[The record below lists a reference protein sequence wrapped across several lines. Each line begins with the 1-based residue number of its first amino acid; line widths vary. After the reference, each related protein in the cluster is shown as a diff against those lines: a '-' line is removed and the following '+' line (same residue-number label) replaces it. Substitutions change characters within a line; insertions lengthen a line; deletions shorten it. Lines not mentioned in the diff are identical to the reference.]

1 MSAREPAQPDDPAA
15 SPPPAEA
22 AEPLPPFRK
31 WAITFTVMMITVM
44 QVLDTSITNVALPHM
59 QGSLSAGTEE
69 MSWVITSFL
78 AANAVVIPATGFLTA
93 VLGRR
98 RFFLLCTTVFTAS
111 SFLSGIAPNLEF
123 LVAMRVLQGFGGGPV
138 IPMAQATM
146 WEIFPLRQR
155 GTAMA
160 VWGVGIMMAPILGPT
175 LGGWVVDSWSWR
187 WIFYINLPIGVLG
200 FFMASMFLFD
210 PPFLKRPRSV
220 DVMGL
225 VLMVI
230 GFGAL
235 QLAID
240 QGEKF
245 DWFDSS
251 YIVGLFVLAICM
263 LTAFLVRELTA
274 NEPILDLTVF
284 NNRNFAI
291 AAVIISV
298 ISVGFNSSLLLLA
311 LYTQKVLG
319 YDAWTS
325 GMVLAPGGLGTMI
338 ALMFSGRLVSRVD
351 QRLML
356 VFGCSLNAICLTWM
370 SNVSLTMDYWSL
382 ALPRFLQGFG
392 QGFIFPPLQTLAL
405 ATIRMHRLA
414 NATAAFNVV
423 RNVGGSIGV
432 AIVTTLLARRAQ
444 YHQSTLSGHVNQW
457 DPETAGRLRE
467 WTDHFMH
474 QGADSFTA
482 SRRAT
487 AMLYRELVGQAQ
499 VLTYG
504 DEFWLLAMIFV
515 AVMPLLFFMRRVRAE
530 ENERARAAGT
540 APARSAAAPAPEP
553 AD

>member
-1 MSAREPAQPDDPAA
+1 MSEPGASETPAA
-15 SPPPAEA
+15 VEAPPP
-22 AEPLPPFRK
+22 LPTFQK
-31 WAITFTVMMITVM
+31 WAITFTVMMIVIM

-59 QGSLSAGTEE
+59 QGSLSAGVEE
-69 MSWVITSFL
+69 MSWVITSYL
-78 AANAVVIPATGFLTA
+78 AANAVVIPATGWLTA

-98 RFFLLCTTVFTAS
+98 RFFLICTTIFTAS

-123 LVAMRVLQGFGGGPV
+123 LVAMRVLQGLGGGPV

-175 LGGWVVDSWSWR
+175 LGGWIVDVWSWR
-187 WIFYINLPIGVLG
+187 WIFYVNLPIGALG
-200 FFMASMFLFD
+200 FFMASVFLFD
-210 PPFLKRPRSV
+210 SPNLRKPKRV
-220 DVMGL
+220 DVLGL

-235 QLAID
+235 QLGFD
-240 QGEKF
+240 QGEKM

-251 YIVGLFVLAICM
+251 YIVSLFVIGAVM
-263 LTAFLVRELTA
+263 LVAFLVRELMTSD
-274 NEPILDLTVF
+274 PILDLSVF
-284 NNRNFAI
+284 NNRNFAV
-291 AAVIISV
+291 AAIVISM
-298 ISVGFNSSLLLLA
+298 ISVGFNSSLLLVA
-311 LYTQKVLG
+311 LFTQKVLG

-325 GMVLAPGGLGTMI
+325 GLVLAPGGLGTMI
-338 ALMFSGRLVSRVD
+338 ALMFSGRLVSWAD

-356 VFGCSLNAICLTWM
+356 LFGCGLNIIALVMM
-370 SNVSLTMDYWSL
+370 SNVSLGMDYWSL
-382 ALPRFLQGFG
+382 ALPRFIQGFG

-405 ATIRMHRLA
+405 ATVRMHRLP

-423 RNVGGSIGV
+423 RNVGGSIGIAV
-432 AIVTTLLARRAQ
+432 VTTLLARRAQ
-444 YHQSTLSGHVNQW
+444 YHQATLVGHVNQW
-457 DPETAGRLRE
+457 DAETASRMRE
-467 WTDHFMH
+467 WTAHFVQ

-487 AMLYRELVGQAQ
+487 AMVYRELVGQAQ
-499 VLTYG
+499 VMTYG

-515 AVMPLLFFMRRVRAE
+515 AVLPLLFLMRRVRAE
-530 ENERARAAGT
+530 ENERARAASP
-540 APARSAAAPAPEP
+540 APASAGARPTAAPAPEP

>member
-1 MSAREPAQPDDPAA
+1 MSREPAQPDDPADSSRPA
-15 SPPPAEA
+15 GPPPEQ
-22 AEPLPPFRK
+22 PLSTFRK

-69 MSWVITSFL
+69 MSWVITSYL
-78 AANAVVIPATGFLTA
+78 AANAVVIPATGWLTA

-98 RFFLLCTTVFTAS
+98 RFFLVCTTIFTVS
-111 SFLSGIAPNLEF
+111 SFLSGLAPNLEF
-123 LVAMRVLQGFGGGPV
+123 LVAMRVLQGLGGGPV

-175 LGGWVVDSWSWR
+175 VGGWIVDSWSWR
-187 WIFYINLPIGVLG
+187 WIFYLNLPIGVIG
-200 FFMASMFLFD
+200 FFMASVFMFD
-210 PPFLKRPRSV
+210 PAFLKRPRHV
-220 DVMGL
+220 DVLGL
-225 VLMVI
+225 VLMVV

-235 QLAID
+235 QLAFD
-240 QGEKF
+240 QGEKE

-251 YIVGLFVLAICM
+251 YIVTLFVLAACM
-263 LTAFLVRELTA
+263 LAAFLIRELMA
-274 NEPILDLTVF
+274 SEPILDLSVF
-284 NNRNFAI
+284 YDRNFAV
-291 AAVIISV
+291 AAMV
-298 ISVGFNSSLLLLA
+298 ISMVAVGFNSSLLLVA
-311 LYTQKVLG
+311 LFTQKVLG

-325 GMVLAPGGLGTMI
+325 GLVLAPGGLGTMI
-338 ALMFSGRLVSRVD
+338 ALMISGRLVSRVD

-356 VFGCSLNAICLTWM
+356 LFGCGLNAFCLAWM

-405 ATIRMHRLA
+405 GTVRMHGLS

-423 RNVGGSIGV
+423 RNIGGSVGV
-432 AIVTTLLARRAQ
+432 AVVTTLLARRAQ
-444 YHQSTLSGHVNQW
+444 YHQATLAGHINQW
-457 DPETAGRLRE
+457 DPETADRLRE
-467 WTDHFMH
+467 WTAHFLH
-474 QGADSFTA
+474 HGADSFTA

-487 AMLYRELVGQAQ
+487 AMLYRELQGQAQ

-504 DEFWLLAMIFV
+504 DEFWLLAVVFV
-515 AVMPLLFFMRRVRAE
+515 VVLPLLPLMRRVRAE
-530 ENERARAAGT
+530 ENERARAAPA
-540 APARSAAAPAPEP
+540 APARAPAPAPEP

>member
-1 MSAREPAQPDDPAA
+1 VSTREPAPPDDPEAPVA
-15 SPPPAEA
+15 PPTSDP
-22 AEPLPPFRK
+22 EPLPSYQK

-78 AANAVVIPATGFLTA
+78 AANAVVIPATGWLTA
-93 VLGRR
+93 LLGRR
-98 RFFLLCTTVFTAS
+98 RFFLLCTTIFTAS

-123 LVAMRVLQGFGGGPV
+123 LVAMRILQGLGGGPV

-187 WIFYINLPIGVLG
+187 WIFYINLPIGVVG
-200 FFMASMFLFD
+200 FFMASVFMFD
-210 PPFLKRPRSV
+210 PPFLKKPRHV
-220 DVMGL
+220 DVLGL
-225 VLMVI
+225 VLMVV

-240 QGEKF
+240 QGEKL

-251 YIVGLFVLAICM
+251 YIVGLFVVAACM
-263 LTAFLVRELTA
+263 LVAFLVRELMA
-274 NEPILDLTVF
+274 SEPILDLTVF

-291 AAVIISV
+291 AAIIISMV
-298 ISVGFNSSLLLLA
+298 AVGFNSSLLLLA
-311 LYTQKVLG
+311 LYTQKMLG

-325 GMVLAPGGLGTMI
+325 GLVLAPGGLGTMI
-338 ALMFSGRLVSRVD
+338 ALMISGRLVSRVD

-356 VFGCSLNAICLTWM
+356 VFGCGMNAFCLAWM
-370 SNVSLTMDYWSL
+370 SNVSLGMDYWSL

-405 ATIRMHRLA
+405 ATIRMHRLS

-432 AIVTTLLARRAQ
+432 AIVTTLLVRRAQ
-444 YHQSTLSGHVNQW
+444 YHQSTLAGHVHQW

-467 WTDHFMH
+467 WTDHFQQH
-474 QGADSFTA
+474 GADSFTA

-504 DEFWLLAMIFV
+504 DEFWLLALIFV
-515 AVMPLLFFMRRVRAE
+515 LVMPLLPFMRRVRAE
-530 ENERARAAGT
+530 ENERARGSAA
-540 APARSAAAPAPEP
+540 APARAEPAPEP

>member
-1 MSAREPAQPDDPAA
+1 MSEPAATETAA
-15 SPPPAEA
+15 GPEAPPP
-22 AEPLPPFRK
+22 LPTFQK
-31 WAITFTVMMITVM
+31 WAITFTVMMIVIM

-59 QGSLSAGTEE
+59 QGSLSAGVEE
-69 MSWVITSFL
+69 MSWVITSYL
-78 AANAVVIPATGFLTA
+78 AANAVVIPATGWLTA

-98 RFFLLCTTVFTAS
+98 RFFLICTTIFTVS

-123 LVAMRVLQGFGGGPV
+123 LVAMRVLQGLGGGPV

-175 LGGWVVDSWSWR
+175 LGGWIVDSWSWR
-187 WIFYINLPIGVLG
+187 WIFYVNLPIGALG
-200 FFMASMFLFD
+200 FFMASVFLFD
-210 PPFLKRPRSV
+210 SPNLRKPRRV
-220 DVMGL
+220 DVLGL

-235 QLAID
+235 QLGFD
-240 QGEKF
+240 QGEKM

-251 YIVGLFVLAICM
+251 YIVALFVVGAVMLA
-263 LTAFLVRELTA
+263 AFLVRELMTSD
-274 NEPILDLTVF
+274 PILDLSVF
-284 NNRNFAI
+284 NNRNFAV
-291 AAVIISV
+291 AAIVISV
-298 ISVGFNSSLLLLA
+298 VAVGFNSSLLLVA
-311 LYTQKVLG
+311 LFTQKVLG

-325 GMVLAPGGLGTMI
+325 GLVLAPGGLGTMI
-338 ALMFSGRLVSRVD
+338 ALMFSGRLVSWAD

-356 VFGCSLNAICLTWM
+356 LFGCGLNIIALVMM
-370 SNVSLTMDYWSL
+370 SNVSLGMDYWSL
-382 ALPRFLQGFG
+382 ALPRFIQGFG

-405 ATIRMHRLA
+405 ATVRMHRLP

-423 RNVGGSIGV
+423 RNVGGSIGIAV
-432 AIVTTLLARRAQ
+432 VTTLLARRAQ
-444 YHQSTLSGHVNQW
+444 YHQATLVGHVNQW
-457 DPETAGRLRE
+457 DAETSSRMRE
-467 WTDHFMH
+467 WTAHFVQ

-487 AMLYRELVGQAQ
+487 AMVYRELVGQAQ
-499 VLTYG
+499 VMTYG

-515 AVMPLLFFMRRVRAE
+515 AVLPLLFLMRRVRAE
-530 ENERARAAGT
+530 ENERARAASP
-540 APARSAAAPAPEP
+540 APAGSTAAGPRPAAPTPEP

>member
-1 MSAREPAQPDDPAA
+1 
-15 SPPPAEA
+15 
-22 AEPLPPFRK
+22 
-31 WAITFTVMMITVM
+31 
-44 QVLDTSITNVALPHM
+44 
-59 QGSLSAGTEE
+59 
-69 MSWVITSFL
+69 
-78 AANAVVIPATGFLTA
+78 
-93 VLGRR
+93 
-98 RFFLLCTTVFTAS
+98 
-111 SFLSGIAPNLEF
+111 
-123 LVAMRVLQGFGGGPV
+123 
-138 IPMAQATM
+138 
-146 WEIFPLRQR
+146 
-155 GTAMA
+155 
-160 VWGVGIMMAPILGPT
+160 
-175 LGGWVVDSWSWR
+175 
-187 WIFYINLPIGVLG
+187 
-200 FFMASMFLFD
+200 
-210 PPFLKRPRSV
+210 
-220 DVMGL
+220 
-225 VLMVI
+225 
-230 GFGAL
+230 
-235 QLAID
+235 
-240 QGEKF
+240 
-245 DWFDSS
+245 
-251 YIVGLFVLAICM
+251 VGLFVLAVCM
-263 LTAFLVRELTA
+263 LVAFLARELLTS
-274 NEPILDLTVF
+274 EPILDLTVF

-291 AAVIISV
+291 AAIIISM

-356 VFGCSLNAICLTWM
+356 VFGCGLNAICLVWM
-370 SNVSLTMDYWSL
+370 SHVSLTMDYWSL

-405 ATIRMHRLA
+405 ATIRMHRLS

-467 WTDHFMH
+467 WTDHFIQH
-474 QGADSFTA
+474 GADSFTA

-515 AVMPLLFFMRRVRAE
+515 AVMPLLLFMRRVRAE
-530 ENERARAAGT
+530 ENERARASGT
-540 APARSAAAPAPEP
+540 APARSAAPPAPEP
-553 AD
+553 AH

>member
-1 MSAREPAQPDDPAA
+1 MSEPGAPETPAA
-15 SPPPAEA
+15 AEAPPP
-22 AEPLPPFRK
+22 LPTFQK
-31 WAITFTVMMITVM
+31 WAITFTVMMIVIM

-59 QGSLSAGTEE
+59 QGSLSAGVEE
-69 MSWVITSFL
+69 MSWVITSYL
-78 AANAVVIPATGFLTA
+78 AANAVVIPATGWLTA

-98 RFFLLCTTVFTAS
+98 RFFLICTTIFTVS

-123 LVAMRVLQGFGGGPV
+123 LVAMRVLQGLGGGPV

-175 LGGWVVDSWSWR
+175 LGGWIVDVWSWR
-187 WIFYINLPIGVLG
+187 WIFYVNLPIGALG
-200 FFMASMFLFD
+200 FFMASVFLFD
-210 PPFLKRPRSV
+210 TPNLRKPRRV
-220 DVMGL
+220 DVLGL

-235 QLAID
+235 QLGFD
-240 QGEKF
+240 QGEKM

-251 YIVGLFVLAICM
+251 YIVSLFTIGVVMLA
-263 LTAFLVRELTA
+263 AFIVRELITSD
-274 NEPILDLTVF
+274 PILDLSVF
-284 NNRNFAI
+284 YNRNFAV
-291 AAVIISV
+291 AAIVISM
-298 ISVGFNSSLLLLA
+298 ISVGFNSSLLLVA
-311 LYTQKVLG
+311 LFTQKVLG

-325 GMVLAPGGLGTMI
+325 GLVLAPGGLGTMI
-338 ALMFSGRLVSRVD
+338 ALMFSGRLVSWAD

-356 VFGCSLNAICLTWM
+356 LFGCGLNIIALVMM
-370 SNVSLTMDYWSL
+370 SNVSLGMDYWSL
-382 ALPRFLQGFG
+382 ALPRFIQGFG

-405 ATIRMHRLA
+405 ATVRMHRLP

-423 RNVGGSIGV
+423 RNVGGSIGIAV
-432 AIVTTLLARRAQ
+432 VTTLLARRAQ
-444 YHQSTLSGHVNQW
+444 YHQATLVGHVNQW
-457 DPETAGRLRE
+457 DAETASRMRE
-467 WTDHFMH
+467 WTAHFVQ

-487 AMLYRELVGQAQ
+487 AMVYRELVGQAQ
-499 VLTYG
+499 VMTYG

-515 AVMPLLFFMRRVRAE
+515 AVLPLLFLMRRVRAE
-530 ENERARAAGT
+530 ENERARAASP
-540 APARSAAAPAPEP
+540 APASAGARPTAAPAPEP

>member
-1 MSAREPAQPDDPAA
+1 MSAREPAQPDDPVATLA
-15 SPPPAEA
+15 PVEP
-22 AEPLPPFRK
+22 AEPLTSFRK
-31 WAITFTVMMITVM
+31 WAITFTVMMIVVM

-78 AANAVVIPATGFLTA
+78 AANAVVIPATGWLTA
-93 VLGRR
+93 LLGRQ
-98 RFFLLCTTVFTAS
+98 RFFLVCTTIFTVS

-123 LVAMRVLQGFGGGPV
+123 LVAMRILQGLGGGPV

-187 WIFYINLPIGVLG
+187 WIFYINLPIGMLG
-200 FFMASMFLFD
+200 FVMASMFLFD
-210 PPFLKRPRSV
+210 PPYLKRPRHV
-220 DVMGL
+220 DVIGL
-225 VLMVI
+225 VLMVA

-245 DWFDSS
+245 DWLDSS
-251 YIVGLFVLAICM
+251 YIVGMFVLAACM
-263 LTAFLVRELTA
+263 LAAFLVRELMA
-274 NEPILDLTVF
+274 AEPILDLSVF
-284 NNRNFAI
+284 YNRNFAI
-291 AAVIISV
+291 AAIIISV
-298 ISVGFNSSLLLLA
+298 VSVAFNSSLLLLA
-311 LYTQKVLG
+311 LYTQKMLG

-338 ALMFSGRLVSRVD
+338 ALMFSGRMVSRVD

-356 VFGCSLNAICLTWM
+356 VFGCGLNAFCLAWM
-370 SNVSLTMDYWSL
+370 SNVSLGMDYWSL

-405 ATIRMHRLA
+405 ATIRMHRLS

-432 AIVTTLLARRAQ
+432 AIVTTLLVRRAQ
-444 YHQSTLSGHVNQW
+444 YHQSTLAGHVNEW
-457 DPETAGRLRE
+457 DPETATRLRE
-467 WTDHFMH
+467 WTDHFVQH
-474 QGADSFTA
+474 GADSFTA
-482 SRRAT
+482 GRRAT

-515 AVMPLLFFMRRVRAE
+515 LVMPLLPFMRRVRAE

-540 APARSAAAPAPEP
+540 APTRPAPAAEP